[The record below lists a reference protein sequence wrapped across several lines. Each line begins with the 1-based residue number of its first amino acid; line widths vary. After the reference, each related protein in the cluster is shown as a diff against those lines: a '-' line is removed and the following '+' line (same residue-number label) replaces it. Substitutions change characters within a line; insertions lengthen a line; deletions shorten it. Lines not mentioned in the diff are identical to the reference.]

1 MLLVKLTLA
10 AIFVAVLIF
19 CTGCNNQPKHPNQI
33 NVFDGASYD
42 SLTAAHAALASLR
55 SSISTT
61 HQQYIAPFN
70 QAAESYSTAFAA
82 YGVYRTIQADQTPLT
97 LAIANLTVSIVSLEN
112 TFQNDMNASPA
123 EVQRVRV
130 QATQIRSRVRSQ
142 ITVSDILT
150 ELEIAASIAST
161 IPATQPYSG
170 LAALVIKMTQQSL
183 AALSASSGQAIDLS
197 TIQPLPPIQ

>member
-1 MLLVKLTLA
+1 MLLLKLTLA

-33 NVFDGASYD
+33 NTFDGASYD

-55 SSISTT
+55 TSISTT
-61 HQQYIAPFN
+61 HRGYIAPFN
-70 QAAESYSTAFAA
+70 EAASAYSTAFTA
-82 YGVYRTIQADQTPLT
+82 YSVYRTNQAGDTPVT
-97 LAIANLTVSIVSLEN
+97 VAIANLTVSIVALEN
-112 TFQNDMNASPA
+112 TFQSDMKASPA
-123 EVQRVRV
+123 QVQQVRM
-130 QATQIRSRVRSQ
+130 QAAKVRARVRSQ

-170 LAALVIKMTQQSL
+170 LAAIVIKMTQQSL
-183 AALSASSGQAIDLS
+183 AALGANSGQAIDLS
-197 TIQPLPPIQ
+197 TIQPLAPIQ